1 MAKGRDK
8 IKSTKKAAKPKQS
21 KAPNSVN
28 PMAARP
34 GAPPAKAGFQPA
46 GATSKRPGA

>member
-1 MAKGRDK
+1 MAKSRDK
-8 IKSTKKAAKPKQS
+8 IKSAKKPPKPKQS
-21 KAPNSVN
+21 KAPNAGN

-34 GAPPAKAGFQPA
+34 GAPPARAGFQPA